1 MQRQKVTIE
10 TVQMAVETYHAGSRN
25 ITEEHRSMRFLFG
38 DCELDI
44 ERYELRRAGQ
54 TVALEPKAFK
64 VLTYLVQR
72 HGRAVV
78 KDDLCQEFW
87 PGTSADSYKEYSL
100 RNCLNKIRQVVGDA
114 GTQGVVIETLR
125 SYGYRF
131 AAPVTIVPTAPEEAA
146 PPPKSPANSP
156 LSPAPPAQC
165 HPLPGRRQL
174 TVLCCSLAAT
184 ARLEVSILMTF
195 EPPCRRSTQPANGPC
210 SPLMAT
216 LPSTTAIGSWSTLAI
231 PMPTRMR
238 RSAPCVL
245 S

>member
-1 MQRQKVTIE
+1 
-10 TVQMAVETYHAGSRN
+10 
-25 ITEEHRSMRFLFG
+25 MRFLFG

-72 HGRAVV
+72 HGHAVV

-131 AAPVTIVPTAPEEAA
+131 AAPVTIVPTAPEEASTPPQSPDKQPPLACPSRTA
-146 PPPKSPANSP
+146 PSPPRTAPTDRVMLRSGGYRPPGAPRSRRLSNRPAS
-156 LSPAPPAQC
+156 
-165 HPLPGRRQL
+165 
-174 TVLCCSLAAT
+174 VLHSLRTGHAA
-184 ARLEVSILMTF
+184 L
-195 EPPCRRSTQPANGPC
+195 
-210 SPLMAT
+210 
-216 LPSTTAIGSWSTLAI
+216 
-231 PMPTRMR
+231 
-238 RSAPCVL
+238 
-245 S
+245 

>member
-1 MQRQKVTIE
+1 
-10 TVQMAVETYHAGSRN
+10 
-25 ITEEHRSMRFLFG
+25 MRFLFG

-72 HGRAVV
+72 HGHAVV

-100 RNCLNKIRQVVGDA
+100 RNCLNKIRQVVGDV
-114 GTQGVVIETLR
+114 GTQRAVIETLR

-131 AAPVTIVPTAPEEAA
+131 AAPVTIVPTAPEEAST
-146 PPPKSPANSP
+146 PPQSPENSP
-156 LSPAPPAQC
+156 ISPAPPAQR

-174 TVLCCSLAAT
+174 TVLCCGLMAT
-184 ARLEVSILMTF
+184 ARLERLDPDDFRT
-195 EPPCRRSTQPANGPC
+195 ALL
-210 SPLMAT
+210 PLG
-216 LPSTTAIGSWSTLAI
+216 GS
-231 PMPTRMR
+231 
-238 RSAPCVL
+238 
-245 S
+245 

>member
-1 MQRQKVTIE
+1 
-10 TVQMAVETYHAGSRN
+10 
-25 ITEEHRSMRFLFG
+25 MRFLFG

-54 TVALEPKAFK
+54 AVALEPKAFK

-125 SYGYRF
+125 SYGY
-131 AAPVTIVPTAPEEAA
+131 P
-146 PPPKSPANSP
+146 
-156 LSPAPPAQC
+156 
-165 HPLPGRRQL
+165 
-174 TVLCCSLAAT
+174 TVLP
-184 ARLEVSILMTF
+184 R
-195 EPPCRRSTQPANGPC
+195 P
-210 SPLMAT
+210 SP
-216 LPSTTAIGSWSTLAI
+216 
-231 PMPTRMR
+231 
-238 RSAPCVL
+238 
-245 S
+245 